1 MPTVRFTVPGEPK
14 GQGRPRF
21 SRKSGVAFTPTE
33 TRNHAAYVKML
44 ATRAMEAAMMQPFE
58 KPCTLVVRIY
68 CTMPQSWPK
77 KKRDLASSGLLA
89 PGKPDIDNVVK
100 LLADAMNGV
109 VFKDDKQIV
118 HVDARKG
125 WGVVATTEVAVAC

>member
-1 MPTVRFTVPGEPK
+1 MQVSFTIPGEPK

-44 ATRAMEAAMMQPFE
+44 ATRAMEDALLEPFDR
-58 KPCTLVVRIY
+58 PCKMDVRIF
-68 CTMPQSWPK
+68 CEMPQSWSR
-77 KKRDLASSGLLA
+77 KKRIEAERGLLG
-89 PGKPDIDNVVK
+89 PGKPDIDNVIK

-118 HVDARKG
+118 HVDARKS
-125 WGVVATTEVAVAC
+125 WGVVATTEVTVAC